1 MVLYNILRVPYMWYK
16 LCYCASHTDK
26 YTEEERYEL
35 LRYIDERAIKG
46 GRVEIEIHGQENIP
60 EENGF
65 MFFPNH
71 QGLFDLLAIMY
82 ACPTPFS
89 VVMKKEIQNIPFL
102 KQVFACM
109 KAYALDREDVKQA
122 MRVMVQVTKEVKSGR
137 AYLVIVADD
146 ASDNT
151 KKKFQNMCDF
161 YQVPIYFYKDK
172 DTLGHAMG
180 KEFRAS
186 LVILDEGFAK
196 GIRKHID
203 TENQTI
209 A

>member
-1 MVLYNILRVPYMWYK
+1 MQAFASLLLSPDLKMEGRPPVVQESMIFYNALACQMIGLATKAGKV
-16 LCYCASHTDK
+16 ASGEFC
-26 YTEEERYEL
+26 TE
-35 LRYIDERAIKG
+35 
-46 GRVEIEIHGQENIP
+46 
-60 EENGF
+60 
-65 MFFPNH
+65 
-71 QGLFDLLAIMY
+71 
-82 ACPTPFS
+82 
-89 VVMKKEIQNIPFL
+89 
-102 KQVFACM
+102 
-109 KAYALDREDVKQA
+109 
-122 MRVMVQVTKEVKSGR
+122 KEVKSGR